1 MQTSSDVFKYIRSVP
16 LTSPRLIACSVS
28 LRNSCTW
35 RIVGGA
41 KSITGMWCIF
51 ILSTPYSDGGS
62 SVRDTKCWTPASARN
77 VTSSLLI
84 GLPRPANLLGTSHE
98 KFKGI
103 IIRHAT
109 RNSQLATRNSPR
121 GTQTCCYEKKTIK
134 SRKRCVRHIVSS
146 HASKDGRFTR
156 IAENTIRKK
165 RSRKSTHK
173 KSLTINNFMCS
184 SSAILCPLTHNHCAP
199 FHSYLLPLD
208 SYMANQAQ

>member
-16 LTSPRLIACSVS
+16 LTSPRLIACSAS

-77 VTSSLLI
+77 VTSSLLV

-103 IIRHAT
+103 IIRPAT
-109 RNSQLATRNSPR
+109 RHVEP
-121 GTQTCCYEKKTIK
+121 KPVVIK
-134 SRKRCVRHIVSS
+134 RQHSNHASVACVNIVSS

-156 IAENTIRKK
+156 IAENTIKK
-165 RSRKSTHK
+165 KISRKSTHK
-173 KSLTINNFMCS
+173 KSLLEIRYSQMSPRPGVEDTFYRNN
-184 SSAILCPLTHNHCAP
+184 LEPNEL
-199 FHSYLLPLD
+199 
-208 SYMANQAQ
+208 

>member
-16 LTSPRLIACSVS
+16 LTSPRLIACSAS

-51 ILSTPYSDGGS
+51 ILTPYSDGGS

-77 VTSSLLI
+77 VTSSLLV

-109 RNSQLATRNSPR
+109 RHVEP
-121 GTQTCCYEKKTIK
+121 KPVVIK
-134 SRKRCVRHIVSS
+134 RKQSNHASVACVNIVSS
-146 HASKDGRFTR
+146 TR
-156 IAENTIRKK
+156 KQRWQIHKYSRKYNKKENIKKKYSQKKSTRNTIFADVPSPW
-165 RSRKSTHK
+165 SRGYFLS
-173 KSLTINNFMCS
+173 
-184 SSAILCPLTHNHCAP
+184 
-199 FHSYLLPLD
+199 
-208 SYMANQAQ
+208 